1 MYKSYL
7 YISILEYSSLRY
19 LWSASSSF
27 HFLWYDAFPDDQTGF
42 WNKNQVGRKSSSL
55 PKDRKLAKWRKI
67 LVPGSVRTMSANYKY
82 NQYKLDTNLISTN
95 NTNMR
100 NTVDAEQVINIKD
113 KYKQFLGKTAVGPS
127 GELHQCGK
135 DQSFQLE
142 IKRSDIRYNY
152 QRYKY
157 QYRYRYKYRYK
168 FKFKYKCK

>member
-7 YISILEYSSLRY
+7 YISILEYSFLRY

-82 NQYKLDTNLISTN
+82 NKYKLDTNLISTN

-142 IKRSDIRYNY
+142 IKRSDIRHYNTDI
-152 QRYKY
+152 
-157 QYRYRYKYRYK
+157 
-168 FKFKYKCK
+168 